1 MLICVM
7 SPPCRPPERHLE
19 NSFIFFRS
27 RGRYFCMV
35 KFFKKISSILI
46 VITIFAVI
54 VVLGLIIWKH
64 HYNKNIE
71 QLLKENKELQ
81 SAITN
86 LKTERQ
92 IGYAKVIS
100 QTNSN
105 GKIITKLKFVETDR
119 KDMLK
124 RVLEKE
130 YEIEGDIIY
139 FDALIIRFDEQL
151 VMDGKEKAM
160 YLWRRV
166 YSDKMRPEDG
176 FAIEMKGE
184 EPKRYADICS
194 KLNLRDKELFWKEIW
209 KLADDKE
216 SLADYGIS
224 AIYGNVIYRKVQ
236 PGLVY
241 VFKISSMGSLYPEV
255 IPDL

>member
-1 MLICVM
+1 
-7 SPPCRPPERHLE
+7 
-19 NSFIFFRS
+19 
-27 RGRYFCMV
+27 MV
-35 KFFKKISSILI
+35 KKIVKKILPTLI
-46 VITIFAVI
+46 VVAILTVI
-54 VVLGLIIWKH
+54 AGLGLLIWKYH
-64 HYNKNIE
+64 FNKNIE
-71 QLLKENKELQ
+71 QLIKENKELQ

-100 QTNSN
+100 QKFDE
-105 GKIITKLKFVETDR
+105 GKVITKLKFVETDR

-130 YEIEGDIIY
+130 YEIEGDIIF
-139 FDALIIRFDEQL
+139 FDALIVRFDEQL

-166 YSDKMRPEDG
+166 YSDKMQPEDG
-176 FAIEMKGE
+176 FAIEIDGE
-184 EPKRYADICS
+184 EPKRYEDICS

-216 SLADYGIS
+216 NLAEYGIS
-224 AIYGNVIYRKVQ
+224 AIYGNVVYRKVQ

>member
-1 MLICVM
+1 MI
-7 SPPCRPPERHLE
+7 
-19 NSFIFFRS
+19 
-27 RGRYFCMV
+27 
-35 KFFKKISSILI
+35 KKICKKTLSTLIII
-46 VITIFAVI
+46 VILGAIAG
-54 VVLGLIIWKH
+54 LGLLIWKSH
-64 HYNKNIE
+64 FNKNIE

-86 LKTERQ
+86 LKVERQ

-100 QTNSN
+100 QTDEE
-105 GKIITKLKFVETDR
+105 GEIITKLKFVETDR

-130 YEIEGDIIY
+130 YEIEGDIIH
-139 FDALIIRFDEQL
+139 FDALIVKFDEKL
-151 VMDGKEKAM
+151 VMDGKEKAL
-160 YLWRRV
+160 YLWRRI
-166 YSDKMRPEDG
+166 YSDKIKPEDG
-176 FAIEMKGE
+176 FAINTEGE

-194 KLNLRDKELFWKEIW
+194 KLNLRDKKLFWKEIW
-209 KLADDKE
+209 KLADDNE
-216 SLADYGIS
+216 SLAEYGIT
-224 AIYGNVIYRKVQ
+224 AIYGNVVYRKVR

>member
-1 MLICVM
+1 V
-7 SPPCRPPERHLE
+7 
-19 NSFIFFRS
+19 
-27 RGRYFCMV
+27 
-35 KFFKKISSILI
+35 
-46 VITIFAVI
+46 IFAVI
-54 VVLGLIIWKH
+54 AGLGLLIWKYH
-64 HYNKNIE
+64 FNKTIE
-71 QLLKENKELQ
+71 HLIKENKELQ

-100 QTNSN
+100 QVGDE
-105 GKIITKLKFVETDR
+105 GKVITKLKFVETDR
-119 KDMLK
+119 KNMLK

-130 YEIEGDIIY
+130 YEIEGDTIY
-139 FDALIIRFDEQL
+139 FDALIVKFDEQL
-151 VMDGKEKAM
+151 VMDGKEKAL

-176 FAIEMKGE
+176 FAIEMEGE

-194 KLNLRDKELFWKEIW
+194 KLNLKDKELFWKEIW
-209 KLADDKE
+209 KLADDNE
-216 SLADYGIS
+216 SLAEYGIT
-224 AIYGNVIYRKVQ
+224 AIYGNVVYRKVQ

>member
-1 MLICVM
+1 ML
-7 SPPCRPPERHLE
+7 
-19 NSFIFFRS
+19 
-27 RGRYFCMV
+27 
-35 KFFKKISSILI
+35 KKIYKKALSALITI
-46 VITIFAVI
+46 VILGAIGVAGLLIWRYNSSRTIA
-54 VVLGLIIWKH
+54 
-64 HYNKNIE
+64 

-81 SAITN
+81 AAMANLSA
-86 LKTERQ
+86 ERQ

-100 QTNSN
+100 QKKVE

-130 YEIEGDIIY
+130 YELEGDIIH
-139 FDALIIRFDEQL
+139 FDSLIVKFDKQL
-151 VMDGKEKAM
+151 VIDGKERAL

-176 FAIEMKGE
+176 FAIETQGD
-184 EPKRYADICS
+184 EPKRYADICR
-194 KLNLRDKELFWKEIW
+194 KLKLKDKELFWKEIW

-216 SLADYGIS
+216 RLAEYGIS
-224 AIYGNVIYRKVQ
+224 AIYGNVVYRKVR

-241 VFKISSMGSLYPEV
+241 VFKISSTGNLYPEV

>member
-1 MLICVM
+1 MAK
-7 SPPCRPPERHLE
+7 
-19 NSFIFFRS
+19 
-27 RGRYFCMV
+27 
-35 KFFKKISSILI
+35 KFFKKLLPTLI
-46 VITIFAVI
+46 VIVI
-54 VVLGLIIWKH
+54 VGVIAGGGLLIWKYH
-64 HYNKNIE
+64 FNKTIG

-81 SAITN
+81 KAITN

-100 QTNSN
+100 QVQAE
-105 GKIITKLKFVETDR
+105 GKLITKLKFVETDK

-130 YEIEGDIIY
+130 YELEGDVIH
-139 FDALIIRFDEQL
+139 FDALIVKFDQQL
-151 VMDGKEKAM
+151 VMDGRERAL

-176 FAIEMKGE
+176 FAIETEGD
-184 EPKRYADICS
+184 EPKRYADLAG
-194 KLNLRDKELFWKEIW
+194 KLNLKDKTLFWKEIW

-216 SLADYGIS
+216 RLAQYGVT
-224 AIYGNVIYRKVQ
+224 AIYGNVVYRKVH

-241 VFKISSMGSLYPEV
+241 VFKISSTGSLYPEV

>member
-1 MLICVM
+1 
-7 SPPCRPPERHLE
+7 
-19 NSFIFFRS
+19 
-27 RGRYFCMV
+27 MV
-35 KFFKKISSILI
+35 KKILHKISSMLI
-46 VITIFAVI
+46 AIVIFAVI
-54 VVLGLIIWKH
+54 AGIGLLIWKYH
-64 HYNKNIE
+64 FNKNIE

-100 QTNSN
+100 QTTTD
-105 GKIITKLKFVETDR
+105 GKIITRLKFVETDR

-139 FDALIIRFDEQL
+139 FDALIVKFDDQL
-151 VMDGKEKAM
+151 VMAGKEKSL

-166 YSDKMRPEDG
+166 YSDKMRPQDG
-176 FAIEMKGE
+176 FEIEIAGD

-194 KLNLRDKELFWKEIW
+194 KLNLKDKQLFWKEIW
-209 KLADDKE
+209 KLADDKQG
-216 SLADYGIS
+216 LAEFGIT
-224 AIYGNVIYRKVQ
+224 AIYGNAVYRKVQ

-241 VFKISSMGSLYPEV
+241 VFKINSTGSLYPEV

>member
-1 MLICVM
+1 
-7 SPPCRPPERHLE
+7 
-19 NSFIFFRS
+19 
-27 RGRYFCMV
+27 MV
-35 KFFKKISSILI
+35 KKLINKIVSTLI
-46 VITIFAVI
+46 IIAIFAVI
-54 VVLGLIIWKH
+54 AGLGLLIWKYH
-64 HYNKNIE
+64 FNKNIE

-100 QTNSN
+100 QTTVD
-105 GKIITKLKFVETDR
+105 GKVITKLKFVETDR
-119 KDMLK
+119 NDMLK

-130 YEIEGDIIY
+130 YDIEGDIIH
-139 FDALIIRFDEQL
+139 FDALIVKFDEQL
-151 VMDGKEKAM
+151 VMDGKEKAL

-176 FAIEMKGE
+176 FAINTEGE
-184 EPKRYADICS
+184 EPERYADICS
-194 KLNLRDKELFWKEIW
+194 KLNLRNKKLFWKEIW
-209 KLADDKE
+209 KLADDNE
-216 SLADYGIS
+216 SLAEYGIS
-224 AIYGNVIYRKVQ
+224 AIYGNVVYRKVQ

-241 VFKISSMGSLYPEV
+241 VFKISSTGSLYPEV

>member
-1 MLICVM
+1 M
-7 SPPCRPPERHLE
+7 
-19 NSFIFFRS
+19 
-27 RGRYFCMV
+27 CMV
-35 KFFKKISSILI
+35 KKIFKKILSTLI
-46 VITIFAVI
+46 VIVI
-54 VVLGLIIWKH
+54 LGSIGGGGLLIWKYH
-64 HYNKNIE
+64 FNRSIG
-71 QLLKENKELQ
+71 QLLEENKELQ
-81 SAITN
+81 EAITN

-100 QTNSN
+100 QVEAE

-130 YEIEGDIIY
+130 YEIEGDIIH
-139 FDALIIRFDEQL
+139 FDALIVKFDEQL
-151 VMDGKEKAM
+151 VMDGKERAL

-176 FAIEMKGE
+176 FAIETE
-184 EPKRYADICS
+184 SDEPKRYADISS
-194 KLNLRDKELFWKEIW
+194 KLNLKDKTLFWKEIW
-209 KLADDKE
+209 KLADNKE
-216 SLADYGIS
+216 SLAEYGVS
-224 AIYGNVIYRKVQ
+224 AIYGNVVYRKVQ

-241 VFKISSMGSLYPEV
+241 VFKISSTGSLYPEV

>member
-1 MLICVM
+1 MIK
-7 SPPCRPPERHLE
+7 
-19 NSFIFFRS
+19 NI
-27 RGRYFCMV
+27 
-35 KFFKKISSILI
+35 FKKILSVVIIISIL
-46 VITIFAVI
+46 AS
-54 VVLGLIIWKH
+54 LGLGGLLIWKSH
-64 HYNKNIE
+64 FNKTIG

-81 SAITN
+81 QAMTN
-86 LKTERQ
+86 LKAERQ
-92 IGYAKVIS
+92 IGYAKVVS
-100 QTNSN
+100 QVENQ
-105 GKIITKLKFVETDR
+105 GKVITKLKFVETDR

-130 YEIEGDIIY
+130 YEIEGDIIH
-139 FDALIIRFDEQL
+139 FDALMVKFNDQL
-151 VMDGKEKAM
+151 VMDGKERAL

-176 FAIEMKGE
+176 FPIETPGD

-194 KLNLRDKELFWKEIW
+194 KLDLKNKELFWKEIW

-216 SLADYGIS
+216 HLAEYGIS

-241 VFKISSMGSLYPEV
+241 VFKINNAGSLYPEV

>member
-1 MLICVM
+1 
-7 SPPCRPPERHLE
+7 
-19 NSFIFFRS
+19 
-27 RGRYFCMV
+27 MV
-35 KFFKKISSILI
+35 KKILKKISSTLI
-46 VITIFAVI
+46 AIAI
-54 VVLGLIIWKH
+54 VVLIAGAGLLIWKH
-64 HYNKNIE
+64 HFNKNIE

-81 SAITN
+81 TAITN

-100 QTNSN
+100 QTSGE
-105 GKIITKLKFVETDR
+105 GKVITKLKFVETDR
-119 KDMLK
+119 KDMLN

-130 YEIEGDIIY
+130 YEIEGDVIY
-139 FDALIIRFDEQL
+139 FDALVVKFDEQL

-176 FAIEMKGE
+176 FAIETEGA

-194 KLNLRDKELFWKEIW
+194 KLNFKDKELFWKEIW
-209 KLADDKE
+209 KLADDTQ
-216 SLADYGIS
+216 SLAEYGIS
-224 AIYGNVIYRKVQ
+224 AIYGNVVYRKVK